1 MTIELS
7 EMMENEIYIHMKT
20 GSNSIVS
27 RVPPNAKVEEGSSV
41 DVDFDLSK
49 AHYFDAE
56 SEEKIYKA
64 VELCRSK

>member
-20 GSNSIVS
+20 GYNSIVS

-49 AHYFDAE
+49 AHYFDPE
-56 SEEKIYKA
+56 SEEKI
-64 VELCRSK
+64 